1 MATAR
6 RMKAP
11 LEQPVEKE
19 LKLVFVAAVGPQ
31 APAVTVL
38 AFVPMLL
45 TSIGYREL
53 NKADPDYGT
62 TFTWATRA
70 FGPRSGWAGWAIIVA
85 DVLVLAS
92 LAQVAGPYVFFLFN
106 ADGSR
111 RRMQSRHEAGHKSH
125 PGIGGSHTMA
135 KALLGYI
142 GGPDPRMLAEMRRL
156 QQQIRDLESELVR
169 LHEENDVL
177 SAEVGKRQVTQVGPP
192 VRPQRAQHRRIP
204 APQNSLLCTAT
215 TTESPHQKLPRSA
228 VPVRVPA
235 PDVGHPLPHPAA
247 YPGRTAWPRAVFR
260 REQGDGN
267 DKDAAARPLTFRIGD
282 DHRAPGD
289 PYSAVCQRGAST
301 RIASRF
307 TLCSYRNPPA
317 GRPRPR
323 ERWPRSFGCGT
334 R

>member
-1 MATAR
+1 MTGKALTACLR
-6 RMKAP
+6 LDA
-11 LEQPVEKE
+11 EGE
-19 LKLVFVAAVGPQ
+19 AA
-31 APAVTVL
+31 
-38 AFVPMLL
+38 
-45 TSIGYREL
+45 
-53 NKADPDYGT
+53 
-62 TFTWATRA
+62 
-70 FGPRSGWAGWAIIVA
+70 
-85 DVLVLAS
+85 AS
-92 LAQVAGPYVFFLFN
+92 
-106 ADGSR
+106 SR

-247 YPGRTAWPRAVFR
+247 YSGRTAWPRAVFR

-301 RIASRF
+301 RIASHF